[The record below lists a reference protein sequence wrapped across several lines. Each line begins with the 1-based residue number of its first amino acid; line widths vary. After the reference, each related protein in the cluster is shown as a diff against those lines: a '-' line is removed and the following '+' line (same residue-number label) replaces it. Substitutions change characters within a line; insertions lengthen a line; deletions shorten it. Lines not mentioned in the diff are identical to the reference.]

1 MSAAPL
7 LRVHELRKH
16 FPVTEGVIRRRQV
29 GAVKAVDGVSFDVDQ
44 GSTTSLV
51 GESGC
56 GKSTTAKCV
65 LMIERPTVGS
75 IALAGKDVT
84 TLEGDDRR
92 AFRASVQA
100 VFQDPFSSL
109 NPRMRVLD
117 IVGEPLVVHRGSK
130 GKALEERVVA
140 LLEKVGLG
148 ARAVRAYP
156 HEFSG
161 GQRQRIAIARALAL
175 DPALIVLDEPVSG
188 LDVSVRAQVT
198 NLLQDLQ
205 QQLGLAY
212 LLIAHDLAMV
222 QHMSDTIG
230 VMYLGQLVERASKP
244 ALRAHRLHPYTQA
257 LFAAAQPVDP
267 GAAQDAIVLG
277 GEVPSPLDPPS
288 GCRFHPR
295 CPHAMPRCSEVAPA
309 LREVAP
315 AHYVACH
322 LYTDVA
328 PVPLSAPASPEAIS

>member
-1 MSAAPL
+1 MSRAPL
-7 LRVHELRKH
+7 LRVQELRKH

-65 LMIERPTVGS
+65 LMIERPTSGA
-75 IALAGKDVT
+75 ITLDGKDVT
-84 TLEGDDRR
+84 RLEGDERR

-117 IVGEPLVVHRGSK
+117 IVGEPLVVHRGAK
-130 GKALEERVVA
+130 GAALEERVVA

-205 QQLGLAY
+205 EQAGLAY

-230 VMYLGQLVERASKP
+230 VMYLGQLVERAGKRE
-244 ALRAHRLHPYTQA
+244 LRRHRLHPYTQA

-295 CPHAMPRCSEVAPA
+295 CPHAVEACRSIEPQLADLGGGRA
-309 LREVAP
+309 
-315 AHYVACH
+315 VACH
-322 LYTDVA
+322 LHT
-328 PVPLSAPASPEAIS
+328 PASD